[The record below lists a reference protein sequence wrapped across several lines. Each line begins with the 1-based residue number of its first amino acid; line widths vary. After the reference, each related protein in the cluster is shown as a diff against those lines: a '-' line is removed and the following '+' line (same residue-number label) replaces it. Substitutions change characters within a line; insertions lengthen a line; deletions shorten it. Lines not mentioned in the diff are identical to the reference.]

1 MPRFFDVWTPP
12 MSAAVTY
19 PDYKGLKLDWPLERV
34 LRVTIARGPMN
45 SMDYELHHD
54 LGSIWRLIDADPQVS
69 VVILTGEGRAFSAGG
84 DFDMV
89 ERIIDDHSF
98 RMLMWKDGRQLVEN
112 MLSCGKPIISAINGA
127 AAGGGLAAALLA
139 DISIAG
145 RTAKLV
151 DGHTT
156 LGVAADDHA
165 VAIWP
170 LLIGMAKSKYY
181 LMMNE
186 PLTGEEAERIGLVSL
201 CVDND
206 QVMDKALAVAARLSH
221 GAPEAI
227 RFTKHALNNWIR
239 AAWPAF
245 EASLAFGILGFTGPE
260 AREGLNALKEKRPP
274 SFPQTS
280 YV

>member
-1 MPRFFDVWTPP
+1 

-54 LGSIWRLIDADPQVS
+54 LGGIWRLIDADPQVS

-206 QVMDKALAVAARLSH
+206 QVMDKALAVAARLSN

>member
-1 MPRFFDVWTPP
+1 
-12 MSAAVTY
+12 MSETITY
-19 PDYKGLKLDWPLERV
+19 PNYKGLKLDWPAERV

-54 LGSIWRLIDADPQVS
+54 LGGIWRLIDADTNVS
-69 VVILTGEGRAFSAGG
+69 AVILTGEGRAFSAGG

-89 ERIIDDHSF
+89 ERIINDHSF
-98 RMLMWKDGRQLVEN
+98 RMQMWKDGRQLVEN
-112 MLSCGKPIISAINGA
+112 MLSCGKPIVSAINGA
-127 AAGGGLAAALLA
+127 AAGGGLAAALLS
-139 DISIAG
+139 DISVASK
-145 RTAKLV
+145 TAKLV

-170 LLIGMAKSKYY
+170 LLVGMAKAKYY
-181 LMMNE
+181 LMTNA
-186 PLTGEEAERIGLVSL
+186 PLTGEEAERIGLVTFA
-201 CVDND
+201 VDAD
-206 QVMDKALAVAARLSH
+206 KVMDTALEIAVRLSK
-221 GAPEAI
+221 GAPDAV

-260 AREGLNALKEKRPP
+260 AREGLNALMEKRPP
-274 SFPQTS
+274 NFNPISN
-280 YV
+280 V

>member
-1 MPRFFDVWTPP
+1 MTQTT
-12 MSAAVTY
+12 TY
-19 PDYKGLKLDWPLERV
+19 PAYAGLKLDWPLERV

-54 LGSIWRLIDADPQVS
+54 LGGIWRLIDADPNVS
-69 VVILTGEGRAFSAGG
+69 VVILTGEGKAFSAGG

-89 ERIIDDHSF
+89 DRIIKDHAF
-98 RMLMWKDGRQLVEN
+98 RMLMWKDGRALVEN
-112 MLSCGKPIISAINGA
+112 MLSCGKPVISAINGA

-145 RTAKLV
+145 RSVKLV

-170 LLIGMAKSKYY
+170 LLVGMAKAKYY
-181 LMMNE
+181 LMTNK
-186 PLTGEEAERIGLVSL
+186 PLTGEEAERLGLVSL

-206 QVMDKALAVAARLSH
+206 KVMEKALEVAATLAA

-227 RFTKHALNNWIR
+227 RFTKHSLNNWIR

-245 EASLAFGILGFTGPE
+245 DASLAFGILGFTGPE
-260 AREGLNALKEKRPP
+260 AAEGLAALREKRLPD
-274 SFPQTS
+274 FPQNS
-280 YV
+280 AV

>member
-1 MPRFFDVWTPP
+1 MKTE
-12 MSAAVTY
+12 MTY
-19 PDYKGLKLDWPLERV
+19 PAYSSLKLDWPLERV
-34 LRVTIARGPMN
+34 LRVTISRGAMN

-54 LGSIWRLIDADPQVS
+54 LGGIWRLIDADPNVS
-69 VVILTGEGRAFSAGG
+69 VVVITGEGRAFSAGG

-89 ERIIDDHSF
+89 DRIINDHTF
-98 RMLMWKDGRQLVEN
+98 RMQMWKDGRQLVEN
-112 MLSCGKPIISAINGA
+112 MLACGKPVISAINGA

-145 RTAKLV
+145 RTVKLV

-170 LLIGMAKSKYY
+170 LLVGMAKSKYY
-181 LMMNE
+181 LMTND

-206 QVMDKALAVAARLSH
+206 KVMEKALEIAARLSN

-239 AAWPAF
+239 SAWPAF

-260 AREGLNALKEKRPP
+260 AREGLAALREKRPP
-274 SFPQTS
+274 NFPQITH
-280 YV
+280 V

>member
-1 MPRFFDVWTPP
+1 MTTEF
-12 MSAAVTY
+12 TY
-19 PDYKGLKLDWPLERV
+19 PAYRSLKLDWPLPHV
-34 LRVTIARGPMN
+34 LRVTISRGPMN

-54 LGSIWRLIDADPQVS
+54 LGGIWRLIDADTNVS
-69 VVILTGEGRAFSAGG
+69 VVVLTGEGRAFSAGG

-89 ERIIDDHSF
+89 QRIVDDHSF
-98 RMLMWKDGRQLVEN
+98 RMQMWKDGRQLVEN
-112 MLSCGKPIISAINGA
+112 MIACGKPVISAINGA

-170 LLIGMAKSKYY
+170 LLVGLAKSKYY
-181 LMMNE
+181 LMTNE

-206 QVMDKALAVAARLSH
+206 KVMDKALEVAAKLAA

-227 RFTKHALNNWIR
+227 RFTKHAMNNWIR

-260 AREGLNALKEKRPP
+260 AREGLAALQQKRPP
-274 SFPQTS
+274 SFPQAS
-280 YV
+280 HV

>member
-1 MPRFFDVWTPP
+1 MQIQ
-12 MSAAVTY
+12 Y
-19 PDYKGLKLDWPLERV
+19 PSYPSLKLDWPLERV
-34 LRVTIARGPMN
+34 LRVTIARPPMN

-54 LGSIWRLIDADPQVS
+54 LGGIWRLIDADPAVS

-89 ERIIDDHSF
+89 ERIITDHAF
-98 RMLMWKDGRQLVEN
+98 RMQMWKDGRQLVEN
-112 MLSCGKPIISAINGA
+112 ILGCGKPIISAINGA

-151 DGHTT
+151 DGHTS

-170 LLIGMAKSKYY
+170 LLVGMAKAKYY
-181 LMMNE
+181 LMLNE
-186 PLTGEEAERIGLVSL
+186 PLTGEEAERLGLVSL

-206 QVMDKALAVAARLSH
+206 KVMERALEVAARLAD

-245 EASLAFGILGFTGPE
+245 DASLAFGILGFTGPE
-260 AREGLNALKEKRPP
+260 ARAGLDALRDKRKPV
-274 SFPQTS
+274 FPQTS
-280 YV
+280 AV

>member
-1 MPRFFDVWTPP
+1 MN
-12 MSAAVTY
+12 AAVTY
-19 PDYKGLKLDWPLERV
+19 PPYAGLKLDWPLEGV

-45 SMDYELHHD
+45 SMNYELHHD
-54 LGSIWRLIDADPQVS
+54 LGGIWRLIDADPNVLA
-69 VVILTGEGRAFSAGG
+69 VVITGEGRAFSAGG

-89 ERIIDDHSF
+89 DRIIDDHTF
-98 RMLMWKDGRQLVEN
+98 RMQMWKDGRLLVEN
-112 MLSCGKPIISAINGA
+112 MLSCGKPIVSAINGA

-145 RTAKLV
+145 RSAKLV

-170 LLIGMAKSKYY
+170 LLVSMAKAKYY
-181 LMMNE
+181 LMTNE
-186 PLTGEEAERIGLVSL
+186 PLTGEEAERIGLVSF
-201 CVDND
+201 CVDD
-206 QVMDKALAVAARLSH
+206 DKVMERALQIAGRLAA
-221 GAPEAI
+221 GAPEAT
-227 RFTKHALNNWIR
+227 RFTKYALNNWVR

-245 EASLAFGILGFTGPE
+245 EASLAFGILGFAGTE
-260 AREGLNALKEKRPP
+260 AREGLDALKQKRPP
-274 SFPQTS
+274 NFKKTT

>member
-1 MPRFFDVWTPP
+1 MENQ
-12 MSAAVTY
+12 VTY
-19 PDYKGLKLDWPLERV
+19 PNYTSLKLDWPIDRV
-34 LRVTIARGPMN
+34 LRITISRGAMN

-54 LGSIWRLIDADPQVS
+54 IGGIWRLIDADPNVS
-69 VVILTGEGRAFSAGG
+69 AVIVTGEGRAFSAGG

-89 ERIIDDHSF
+89 DDIINDHQF
-98 RMLMWKDGRQLVEN
+98 RMQMWKDGRQLVDN
-112 MLSCGKPIISAINGA
+112 ILNCGKPIISAINGA
-127 AAGGGLAAALLA
+127 AAGGGLSVALLA
-139 DISIAG
+139 DVSIAG
-145 RTAKLV
+145 RSAKLV
-151 DGHTT
+151 DGHTS

-170 LLIGMAKSKYY
+170 LLVGMAKSKYL

-186 PLTGEEAERIGLVSL
+186 PVTGEEAERIGLVSL
-201 CVDND
+201 CVDD
-206 QVMDKALAVAARLSH
+206 DKVMEKALQVAERLAN

-260 AREGLNALKEKRPP
+260 AKEGLSALKEKRKPKFNP
-274 SFPQTS
+274 ISH
-280 YV
+280 V